1 MKDFTGLKR
10 SDNQTAMITYLKNIP
25 VAQIEAY
32 FKRTEVESETLSAI
46 LETVELGLTTNGDC
60 EWASSFLLSL
70 AKADNFELTLSF
82 SEDSDK
88 ERIKKIFSKIK
99 TTLGEES
106 ETKLAQ
112 LEIMYT
118 V

>member
-1 MKDFTGLKR
+1 
-10 SDNQTAMITYLKNIP
+10 MITYLKNIP

-46 LETVELGLTTNGDC
+46 LETVELGLTTNGDSK
-60 EWASSFLLSL
+60 WASSFLLSL